1 MSEKK
6 CVVLIPFW
14 VQETL
19 KRNGLQLSACLD
31 LDTIRPFVSTN
42 DLACFLTLQDNMY
55 VDSIIGAKS
64 FSTLGMIWSENIN
77 KTNTD
82 LASYRSVTLTPLVG
96 DKSIKDELNH
106 RLFDLNTSAVNYK
119 EPFAIYDLTPDV
131 IGIVIYPG
139 YFKPSNNVTLQK
151 EINEGIIEVLYR
163 YNSFHEV
170 AKTPFFR
177 RYLELLK

>member
-31 LDTIRPFVSTN
+31 LYTIRPFVSTN
-42 DLACFLTLQDNMY
+42 DLACFLTLQNSEY
-55 VDSIIGAKS
+55 TNIIIGANS
-64 FSTLGMIWSENIN
+64 FSTLSMLWSENIN
-77 KTNTD
+77 KTNID
-82 LASYRSVTLTPLVG
+82 LETYRLNTLAPLVG
-96 DKSIKDELNH
+96 DKTIHDELNH
-106 RLFDLNTSAVNYK
+106 RLFELNTSEIDYK

-131 IGIVIYPG
+131 IGTVIYPG
-139 YFKPSNNVTLQK
+139 YFKPSNNIALQK

-177 RYLELLK
+177 RYLELLR